1 MKQNLPRTYAYLK
14 RFEGDLSKPARGTL
28 RGRALFKLY
37 FKSTDPF
44 YSMYNVS
51 TNTFAPWKVVYK
63 RLSNAFQAAVI
74 AREIIPHE
82 KIILMPTASEEEA
95 HYLCAVLN
103 SSVVNLLLRS
113 SAVRVQ
119 TIEYAPG
126 DVEQIAIPDFDPKSR
141 LHCEIA
147 TLSSDCHA
155 MAAKGDFDAIIELE
169 ERLDN
174 TVIELWGV
182 TASELGLVKQAL
194 EDLGPITAAVE
205 PEPTGKES

>member
-1 MKQNLPRTYAYLK
+1 MKRTLPKTYAYLK
-14 RFEGDLSKPARGTL
+14 RFEGDLTTPARGTL

-37 FKSTDPF
+37 YKPTDPF

-63 RLSNAFQAAVI
+63 RLSNAFQAAVV

-95 HYLCAVLN
+95 HYLCGALN
-103 SSVVNLLLRS
+103 SSVANLLLRS

-126 DVEQIAIPDFDPKSR
+126 DVAQIALPDFDPKSR

-147 TLSSDCHA
+147 KLSRECHA
-155 MAAKGDFDAIIELE
+155 AASKENFDAIGELE
-169 ERLDN
+169 DKLDD

-182 TASELGLVKQAL
+182 TASELELVKQAL
-194 EDLGPITAAVE
+194 ADLGPMATAVE
-205 PEPTGKES
+205 PEPSGEES